1 MKKESKPEVVLEV
14 LPIRKKQTKYEPWM
28 CDVIVEVANQGGHVA
43 QMCVAIGVN
52 SRDTFYRWLEL
63 YPEFKEA
70 YESASISSLAFYEQL
85 MLAGGVGKIKN
96 FNFNAIAM
104 IMNNKYRGEY
114 TRGTGN
120 GTEINIGSINTLSH
134 LDENMLN
141 KKIEAIQ
148 QKLQHLNSAEEP
160 DNE

>member
-1 MKKESKPEVVLEV
+1 MKNENNPEVVPEV
-14 LPIRKKQTKYEPWM
+14 LPRKKKDTKYEPWM
-28 CDVIVEVANQGGHVA
+28 CDAIVEVANNGGHVA
-43 QMCVAIGVN
+43 QMCLAIGVN

-70 YESASISSLAFYEQL
+70 YESASISSLAFYEQV
-85 MLAGGVGKIKN
+85 MLGGGLGKIKN

-114 TRGTGN
+114 TRGTGA

-148 QKLQHLNSAEEP
+148 HKLQHLGTSQETE
-160 DNE
+160 NE